1 MERIKPNNKKEDS
14 FLPDVKISSDELKKA
29 RTLGIRLPE
38 AGLPDLDAIEKNLD
52 FTPED
57 LKLFNPISKLYKG
70 KINKSTSNKEI

>member
-14 FLPDVKISSDELKKA
+14 FLPDVKISSAELKEA
-29 RTLGIRLPE
+29 RILGICSPE
-38 AGLPDLDAIEKNLD
+38 AGLPDLDAIKKNLG

-57 LKLFNPISKLYKG
+57 LILFNPISRLYKG